1 MHLMRIAIVGIGGV
15 GGYLGGR
22 LAHALPAGGEH
33 EILFV
38 EKNKAHLKAIR
49 DHGLKL
55 SAKDGDAT
63 AVPAVA
69 TDDPGTIGKVDVVLM
84 CTKGYDLL
92 SASRMITVAVSD
104 RTVVIPP
111 GNGVG
116 NAAIVKE
123 GLGGRGDVLSA
134 CIYISTH
141 IIGDG
146 AVEQMGGPRKF
157 FFGNPN
163 GEMEK
168 YRAIEKVFLAGGLNA
183 ELTPNILRE
192 VWSKYLFVAPLSG
205 LTALYAV
212 PQGGLLTDPA
222 RRALLTEMMQEL
234 DALARKA
241 GVGLPPDIV
250 QQSMAKADSFPYET
264 KTSMQLDFEQGK
276 PTELETMMGYAARM
290 AKELKVSMPRFN
302 ETYVALAKKTK

>member
-1 MHLMRIAIVGIGGV
+1 MRIAVVGVGGV

-22 LAHALPAGGEH
+22 LASAFPAGGEH
-33 EILFV
+33 EVLFV
-38 EKNKAHLKAIR
+38 EKSRPHLEAIR
-49 DHGLKL
+49 KGGLKL

-63 AVPAVA
+63 AMPAVA
-69 TDDPGTIGKVDVVLM
+69 TDDPGTLGKVDVVLV

-92 SASRMITVAVSD
+92 SASKMAAVMVDSHTVI
-104 RTVVIPP
+104 IPP

-116 NAAIVKE
+116 NADIVKE
-123 GLGGRGDVLSA
+123 GLAGKGNVLSA

-141 IIGDG
+141 IIGNG
-146 AVEQMGGPRKF
+146 AVEQMAGPRKF

-163 GEMEK
+163 GEVES

-212 PQGGLLTDPA
+212 PQGGLLTEPT
-222 RRALLTEMMQEL
+222 RRALVTEMMTEL
-234 DALARKA
+234 HALARKV
-241 GVGLPPDIV
+241 GVGLPDDIV

-290 AKELKVSMPRFN
+290 AQKLKVPMPRFD
-302 ETYVALAKKTK
+302 ETYAALAKKTK